1 MKLTDLK
8 GIGDKTARLLNKLSV
23 YTAEDL
29 VRLYPRSYDICGK
42 PVLVSEIP
50 EHTGDSLIAV
60 DAVVART
67 PALKR
72 VRNLQILTVT
82 LRDEKGGLLKATWF
96 NMPYLLGS
104 LKPGYRYIFRGRP
117 VFRNGDWV
125 MEQPVLYTMEG
136 YSSQI
141 GIMQPI
147 YPLTRGLSN
156 KIVSKAMQQALD
168 IKELVPE
175 LLPAELRRS
184 NELAEI
190 NFAMRAI
197 HFPKDMN
204 DYEAARK
211 RLVFDEFFFFML
223 NVRRMKENNSRQPN
237 LSRIADDARTDEFI
251 KKLPYELTNA
261 QKRTWQEVSSD
272 MNGERLMNRLVQ
284 GDVGSG
290 KTIIAVLA
298 LMNTVYAGYQG
309 AMMVPTE
316 VLARQQYDD
325 TCAMFEKY
333 GININVSLLIGSMT
347 ASAKKKERQRIAS
360 GEAGIVIG
368 THALIQA
375 GVEYANLGL
384 VVTDEQHRFGVHQRE
399 SLTQK
404 GSSVHTLVM
413 SATPIPRTLAIII
426 YGDLDISVMN
436 ELPSSRLPIKN
447 AVVGT
452 DYRPNAYRF
461 IENQVQAGHQAY
473 VICPMVEAR
482 EDGDVMEDGRGD
494 TFANTNMH
502 ATIEN
507 VVDYTTMLKKNLPS
521 SINVEYLHGKMKP
534 AVKDDIMERF
544 HSGQTQVLVSTTVIE
559 VGVNVPNATVM
570 LIENAD
576 RFGLA
581 QLHQLRGRVGRG
593 AYQSYCIFVG
603 TSNAKKE
610 NMDRLGILRESND
623 GFRIAEEDLKLRGPG
638 DFFGIRQSGDMQFT
652 IGDIYKDANLLK
664 AASDAAAAIIEN
676 DPDLENDA
684 NAGLRMYFDRT
695 DNKGDV
701 VL

>member
-175 LLPAELRRS
+175 LLPAELRSS

-502 ATIEN
+502 ATLEN

>member
-237 LSRIADDARTDEFI
+237 LSRIADDTRTDEFI

-347 ASAKKKERQRIAS
+347 ASATKKERQRIAS

-502 ATIEN
+502 ATLEN

-534 AVKDDIMERF
+534 AVKDEIMERF